1 MVHPQLNNMTVSS
14 KYGINNE
21 NLPEKL
27 QDAFA
32 EIIRQME
39 LEDDNV
45 RKQQIRQW
53 KKNDRFWHGIQYIF
67 WSETQQDWIAPI
79 NTRWDD
85 LTGNREEADGPF
97 YDYVVNIYK
106 AHGESIIAA
115 LSAQIPAVRFPPDDA
130 NNEDDLQTAK
140 TYDKIADLIQRHNQ
154 SKMIILQALLALWN
168 QGTVFAYHAPKA
180 DKVFGNVQIPE
191 YDTEEECQQCGYTSG
206 KMDGSPSQT
215 GFANSVTNDED
226 TAEEA
231 ESQETTDDQQSEG
244 RDEENEN
251 TPEGTCPQ
259 CGGPLVSIPVLTG
272 FSDAPKT
279 RVLIDIYNP
288 LFVKI
293 PYYARTQQE
302 CGYLGLSIDQPISLL
317 KSLFGHIADK
327 IESESNLYDVYEK
340 LGRAPSTYSYAIIDN
355 KNLRTLRRWWLR
367 PYEYNRL
374 GDEMS
379 AEIAQLNKLFPDGAY
394 VCFVGD
400 CYAESRNEL
409 VDKYWTIGKAG
420 LSTYI
425 HSDPMGQP
433 LINEQ
438 EKVNVLDN
446 LTLETIE
453 QGISTVFADPEV
465 LNFEDFSRHELRPG
479 MFVPAKAKTG
489 KNLSEGFYEGPKAT
503 LSKEVPMYREQID
516 KDAQFLVGSFPS
528 IYGGP
533 GEGSSR
539 TAAEY
544 DMSRQMALQR
554 LSITWTMFAHWW
566 ARLIDKCVRIYV
578 ENLLA
583 DEHYVSKNK
592 NNYVNV
598 WIRQSELAGKVG
610 EVEAEAAETF
620 PVTLGQKQSLLFKL
634 ISLNNDLINAA
645 LFSVENR
652 KIISEVLSF
661 PELTIPDE
669 AQRVKQMRETQYI
682 IDKKQQVPIE
692 PLIDDNDVHIEVL
705 RYYMASEYG
714 ADIKNTDPATYQLLM
729 DHLEMHMQSKI
740 QDLQPANLTSPALP
754 APATSVAKAAVGNP
768 PPETGVQ

>member
-1 MVHPQLNNMTVSS
+1 MQASS
-14 KYGINNE
+14 KYGTNNE
-21 NLPEKL
+21 NLPQNL

-32 EIIRQME
+32 EIIRQVE
-39 LEDDNV
+39 KEDDNV

-85 LTGNREEADGPF
+85 LTANREEADGPF

-115 LSAQIPAVRFPPDDA
+115 LSAQVPAVRFPPDDA

-140 TYDKIADLIQRHNQ
+140 TYDKVADLIQRHNQ

-168 QGTVFAYHAPKA
+168 QGLVFAYHAPKA
-180 DKVFGNVQIPE
+180 DKAFGNVQIPNYE
-191 YDTEEECQQCGYTSG
+191 TADECQQCGWSNEAE
-206 KMDGSPSQT
+206 KSQNSY
-215 GFANSVTNDED
+215 ANSVKNGED

-231 ESQETTDDQQSEG
+231 KSQETDGEDNPQEEQSEQG
-244 RDEENEN
+244 NDQEN

-259 CGGPLVSIPVLTG
+259 CGGPLASIPVLTG

-288 LFVKI
+288 LFVKV
-293 PYYARTQQE
+293 PYYARTQNE
-302 CGYLGLSIDQPISLL
+302 CGYLGLAIDQPISLL
-317 KSLFGHIADK
+317 KDLYDHIADK
-327 IESESNLYDVYEK
+327 IEAESNLYDVYEK
-340 LGRAPSTYSYAIIDN
+340 LGRAPSSYSYAIIDN

-367 PYEYNRL
+367 SYEYQRL
-374 GDEMS
+374 GNEKSDE
-379 AEIAQLNKLFPDGAY
+379 IKQLKKLFPDGAY

-400 CYAESRNEL
+400 CYAESRNES

-489 KNLSEGFYEGPKAT
+489 KTLSEGFYEGPKAT
-503 LSKEVPMYREQID
+503 LSKEVPMFREQID

-566 ARLIDKCVRIYV
+566 ARLIDKCVRIYI
-578 ENLLA
+578 ENLIG

-598 WIRQSELAGKVG
+598 WIRQSELSGKVG
-610 EVEAEAAETF
+610 DVEAEAAETF

-669 AQRVKQMRETQYI
+669 AQRTKQMRETQLMLE
-682 IDKKQQVPIE
+682 KGQMVPIE

-705 RYYMASEYG
+705 RDYMASDYG
-714 ADIKNTDPATYQLLM
+714 ADAKSNNPQGYQLLM
-729 DHLEMHMQSKI
+729 DHLQSHMESKI
-740 QDLQPANLTSPALP
+740 QDMAPANLTSPALP
-754 APATSVAKAAVGNP
+754 APATSVAKAAVGGP
-768 PPETGVQ
+768 PPESGVQ

>member
-1 MVHPQLNNMTVSS
+1 MNVKTYGENN
-14 KYGINNE
+14 I
-21 NLPEKL
+21 NLPIKL
-27 QDAFA
+27 QDCLK
-32 EIIRQME
+32 EIVRQKE

-85 LTGNREEADGPF
+85 LTANREEADGPF

-115 LSAQIPAVRFPPDDA
+115 LSAEVPAVRFPPDDA
-130 NNEDDLQTAK
+130 DSEDDIQTAK
-140 TYDKIADLIQRHNQ
+140 VYDQVADLIQRHNQ

-168 QGTVFAYHAPKA
+168 QGLVLAYHAPKA
-180 DKVFGNVQIPE
+180 DKAFGNVKIPE
-191 YDTEEECQQCGYTSG
+191 YSSGQECENCGYLKGQDPNTPTGAPKTSANAG
-206 KMDGSPSQT
+206 AEVQSQEDDNNESPQSEQCPECGSPLS
-215 GFANSVTNDED
+215 
-226 TAEEA
+226 
-231 ESQETTDDQQSEG
+231 ET
-244 RDEENEN
+244 
-251 TPEGTCPQ
+251 
-259 CGGPLVSIPVLTG
+259 PVLTG

-293 PYYARTQQE
+293 PYYARTQEE

-317 KSLFGHIADK
+317 KDLFDNIADE
-327 IESESNLYDVYEK
+327 IEAESNLYDVYEK
-340 LGRAPSTYSYAIIDN
+340 LGRAPASYSYAIIDN
-355 KNLRTLRRWWLR
+355 KNLRTLRRWWFR
-367 PYEYNRL
+367 PYELNSL
-374 GDEMS
+374 GPQFSDEIK
-379 AEIAQLNKLFPDGAY
+379 ELKELFPDGCY
-394 VCFVGD
+394 ICLVGD
-400 CYAESRNEL
+400 CYAESRNECM
-409 VDKYWTIGKAG
+409 DKYWTIGKAG

-465 LNFEDFSRHELRPG
+465 LNFEDYSRHELRPG
-479 MFVPAKAKTG
+479 MYAPAKAAPG
-489 KNLSEGFYEGPKAT
+489 KSLAEGFWEGPKAT

-554 LSITWTMFAHWW
+554 LSITWTMFSHWW
-566 ARLIDKCVRIYV
+566 ARMIEKCVKIYIDNV
-578 ENLLA
+578 IS
-583 DEHYVSKNK
+583 DEHYVAKNGE
-592 NNYVNV
+592 NYVNV
-598 WIRQSELAGKVG
+598 WIRQCELNGKVG
-610 EVEAEAAETF
+610 DVESEAAETF

-634 ISLNNDLINAA
+634 MSMNNDMINAA
-645 LFSVENR
+645 LFDVENR
-652 KIISEVLSF
+652 KTIANVLSF
-661 PELTIPDE
+661 PELKIPDE
-669 AQRVKQMRETQYI
+669 AQRTKQMREIQLMM
-682 IDKKQQVPIE
+682 DRGQPVEIE
-692 PLIDDNDVHIEVL
+692 PLVDDNDVHIEVARDWL
-705 RYYMASEYG
+705 ASDKG
-714 ADIKNTDPATYQLLM
+714 ADAKVNNPNGYTLIMN
-729 DHLEMHMQSKI
+729 HLQMHMQAMV
-740 QDLQPANLTSPALP
+740 QDMQPANVTSPA
-754 APATSVAKAAVGNP
+754 APVQATNVGKANP
-768 PPETGVQ
+768 EGPKPMGVQ

>member
-1 MVHPQLNNMTVSS
+1 MPN
-14 KYGINNE
+14 YGPNNE
-21 NLPEKL
+21 NLPEPL
-27 QDAFA
+27 QDCLA

-39 LEDDNV
+39 KEDDNV

-85 LTGNREEADGPF
+85 LTANREEADGPF

-115 LSAQIPAVRFPPDDA
+115 LSAQVPAVRFPPDDA

-140 TYDKIADLIQRHNQ
+140 TYDKVADLIQRHNQ

-168 QGTVFAYHAPKA
+168 QGLVFAYHAPKS
-180 DKVFGNVQIPE
+180 DKTFGNLQIPE
-191 YDTEEECQQCGYTSG
+191 YDTAQECQNCGWTDS
-206 KMDGSPSQT
+206 DEQSQSSY
-215 GFANSVTNDED
+215 ANSIKNGPNTGEEVHAQEIGSQSTQTDE
-226 TAEEA
+226 AQA
-231 ESQETTDDQQSEG
+231 Q
-244 RDEENEN
+244 
-251 TPEGTCPQ
+251 GTCPQ
-259 CGGPLVSIPVLTG
+259 CGGPLMPIPVLTG

-288 LFVKI
+288 LFVKV
-293 PYYARTQQE
+293 PYYARTQNE

-317 KSLFGHIADK
+317 KHLFDHIADK
-327 IESESNLYDVYEK
+327 IEAESNLYDVYEK
-340 LGRAPSTYSYAIIDN
+340 LGRAPSSYSYAIIDN
-355 KNLRTLRRWWLR
+355 KNLRTLRRWWIR
-367 PYEYNRL
+367 PYEFQRL
-374 GDEMS
+374 GSEKES
-379 AEIAQLNKLFPDGAY
+379 EIKQLYKIFPDGAY

-409 VDKYWTIGKAG
+409 LDKYWTIGKAG

-489 KNLSEGFYEGPKAT
+489 KTLAEGFYEGPKAT
-503 LSKEVPMYREQID
+503 LSKEVPLYREQID

-566 ARLIDKCVRIYV
+566 ARLMEKCVRIYV
-578 ENLLA
+578 ENLIG
-583 DEHYVSKNK
+583 DEHYVSMNK

-598 WIRQSELAGKVG
+598 WIRQSELSGKVG

-634 ISLNNDLINAA
+634 MSMNSDLINAA

-652 KIISEVLSF
+652 KIISEILSF

-669 AQRVKQMRETQYI
+669 AQRIKQMRETQTMVE
-682 IDKKQQVPIE
+682 KLEPVQIE
-692 PLIDDNDVHIEVL
+692 PLVDDNDVHIEVL
-705 RYYMASEYG
+705 RDYMASDYG
-714 ADIKNTDPATYQLLM
+714 ADIKSNNPQAYQLLM
-729 DHLEMHMQSKI
+729 DHLQMHMQSQI
-740 QDLQPANLTSPALP
+740 QDLAPANLSSPAAP
-754 APATSVAKAAVGNP
+754 APATSVAKAAVGGP
-768 PPETGVQ
+768 PPESGVQ

>member
-1 MVHPQLNNMTVSS
+1 MTSTS

-21 NLPEKL
+21 NLPQNL

-32 EIIRQME
+32 EIIRQLE
-39 LEDDNV
+39 QEDDNV

-79 NTRWDD
+79 NTRLDD
-85 LTGNREEADGPF
+85 ISGNREESEGPF

-115 LSAQIPAVRFPPDDA
+115 LSAQVPAVRFPPDDA

-140 TYDKIADLIQRHNQ
+140 TYDKVADLIQRHNQ

-168 QGTVFAYHAPKA
+168 QGLVFAYHAPKA
-180 DKVFGNVQIPE
+180 DKAFGNVMIPN
-191 YDTEEECQQCGYTSG
+191 YDTADECQQCGWSNE
-206 KMDGSPSQT
+206 DQNS
-215 GFANSVTNDED
+215 FANSIKNGPD
-226 TAEEA
+226 AGEEA
-231 ESQETTDDQQSEG
+231 KSQETPS
-244 RDEENEN
+244 DEQESS
-251 TPEGTCPQ
+251 TCPK
-259 CGGPLVSIPVLTG
+259 CGGPTTQIPVLTG

-288 LFVKI
+288 LFVKV
-293 PYYARTQQE
+293 PYYARTQNE

-317 KSLFGHIADK
+317 KSLFEHIADK
-327 IESESNLYDVYEK
+327 IDAESNLYDVYEK
-340 LGRAPSTYSYAIIDN
+340 LGRAPSSYSYAIIDN
-355 KNLRTLRRWWLR
+355 KSLRTLRRWWLR
-367 PYEYNRL
+367 SYEYNRL
-374 GDEMS
+374 GKQFS
-379 AEIAQLNKLFPDGAY
+379 AENKELQKLFPDGAY

-400 CYAESRNEL
+400 CYAESRNENL
-409 VDKYWTIGKAG
+409 DKYWTIGKAG

-438 EKVNVLDN
+438 EKINVLDN

-479 MFVPAKAKTG
+479 MFVPAKAKAG
-489 KNLSEGFYEGPKAT
+489 KNLSEAFYEGPKAT
-503 LSKEVPMYREQID
+503 LSKEVPLYREQLD

-566 ARLIDKCVRIYV
+566 ARLIEKCVRIYV

-598 WIRQSELAGKVG
+598 WVRQSELTGKVG

-645 LFSVENR
+645 LFNVENR

-661 PELTIPDE
+661 PELSIPDE

-682 IDKKQQVPIE
+682 IDKTTQVPIE

-705 RYYMASEYG
+705 RDFMAGEAG
-714 ADIKNTDPATYQLLM
+714 ADIKTTNPQVYSLLM
-729 DHLEMHMQSKI
+729 DHLQAHMQSKI
-740 QDLQPANLTSPALP
+740 QDLQPANLTSPAAP
-754 APATSVAKAAVGNP
+754 APATSVAKAAVGGA